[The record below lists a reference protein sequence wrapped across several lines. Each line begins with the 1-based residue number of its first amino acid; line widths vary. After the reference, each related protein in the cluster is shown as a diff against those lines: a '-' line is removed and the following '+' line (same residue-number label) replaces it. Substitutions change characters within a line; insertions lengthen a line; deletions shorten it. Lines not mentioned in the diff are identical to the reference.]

1 MANLIP
7 VSDLI
12 RDRSYD
18 LAGSDHYDFQ
28 GKRAYA
34 ASGEH
39 VGTVREALTEEGGK
53 IRYFVVEVGNWFTS
67 KEVVVP
73 VGLARLE
80 DDGVYFD
87 SLTKD
92 QVKGMNEYVYGQDY
106 SYDAQVSDVKTLRGT
121 DYQAPAATA
130 STELYHDEKLFS
142 APTKLQLL
150 EERLLVNK
158 DRYVAGSVQ
167 IGKRVETHTENV
179 NVDLSHEEVVIH
191 RTPVTDARPV
201 EGNVTLGAASETIK
215 VDLEAERANVSK
227 QAYVTEEVEIGKRTE
242 TQQQTFSDTIGK
254 EVLDV
259 TKTGAVQVS
268 GEAATL
274 ANAAQTGLQN
284 AGNTLKD
291 KAEGL
296 MSDAERKLN
305 DTKI

>member
-1 MANLIP
+1 MATLIP

-12 RDRSYD
+12 RDRDYD
-18 LAGSDHYDFQ
+18 LGGSDHYDFI

-34 ASGEH
+34 SNGEH
-39 VGTVREALTEEGGK
+39 VGTVREALTEEGGN

-67 KEVVVP
+67 KEVVIP
-73 VGLARLE
+73 VGMARIE

-106 SYDAQVSDVKTLRGT
+106 SYDAQVADVKTLRGT
-121 DYQAPAATA
+121 DYVAPVAASAATA
-130 STELYHDEKLFS
+130 STDLYKDEKLFT

-167 IGKRVETHTENV
+167 VGKKVETHTENV

-191 RTPVTDARPV
+191 RTPVTDVRPV
-201 EGNVTLGAASETIK
+201 EGNVVLGEATQTIR
-215 VDLEAERANVSK
+215 VDLEAERANVTK

-259 TKTGAVQVS
+259 TKTGAVQVT
-268 GEAATL
+268 GEGTTTTTTTTDL
-274 ANAAQTGLQN
+274 VDDKGVLLTD
-284 AGNTLKD
+284 KD
-291 KAEGL
+291 K
-296 MSDAERKLN
+296 M
-305 DTKI
+305 

>member
-1 MANLIP
+1 MATLIP

-12 RDRSYD
+12 RDRNYD
-18 LAGSDHYDFQ
+18 LGGNDHYDFI

-34 ASGEH
+34 SNGEH
-39 VGTVREALTEEGGK
+39 VGTVREALTEEGGN

-67 KEVVVP
+67 KEVVIP
-73 VGLARLE
+73 VGMARIE

-106 SYDAQVSDVKTLRGT
+106 GYDAQVADVKTLRGT
-121 DYQAPAATA
+121 DYVAPTTTAAT
-130 STELYHDEKLFS
+130 STDLYKDESLFS

-167 IGKRVETHTENV
+167 VGKKVETHTENV

-191 RTPVTDARPV
+191 RTPVTDGRPV
-201 EGNVTLGAASETIK
+201 DGNVTLGEASQTIR

-242 TQQQTFSDTIGK
+242 TQQQTFSDTVGK

-259 TKTGAVQVS
+259 TKTGAVQV
-268 GEAATL
+268 
-274 ANAAQTGLQN
+274 TGDGSTTTTTTTTDELDDN
-284 AGNTLKD
+284 GTTRVL
-291 KAEGL
+291 
-296 MSDAERKLN
+296 R
-305 DTKI
+305 DTDNI

>member
-1 MANLIP
+1 MATLIP

-12 RDRSYD
+12 RDRNYD
-18 LAGSDHYDFQ
+18 LNGSDHSDFI

-34 ASGEH
+34 SGGEH
-39 VGTVREALTEEGGK
+39 VGTVREALTEEGGN

-67 KEVVVP
+67 KEVVIP
-73 VGLARLE
+73 VGLARIE

-121 DYQAPAATA
+121 DYVAPAATSSDA
-130 STELYHDEKLFS
+130 SVDLYKDESLFS

-167 IGKRVETHTENV
+167 VGKKVETHTENV
-179 NVDLSHEEVVIH
+179 NVELSHEEVVIH
-191 RTPVTDARPV
+191 RTPVTDGRPV
-201 EGNVTLGAASETIK
+201 EGNVVLGEGNQTIQ

-259 TKTGAVQVS
+259 TKTGAVQVTGDGTTTTSTSTTTGSTTS
-268 GEAATL
+268 GLVDTDL
-274 ANAAQTGLQN
+274 LDDT
-284 AGNTLKD
+284 TK
-291 KAEGL
+291 
-296 MSDAERKLN
+296 KL
-305 DTKI
+305 

>member
-1 MANLIP
+1 MATLIP

-12 RDRSYD
+12 RDRNYD
-18 LAGSDHYDFQ
+18 LNGSDHSDFI

-34 ASGEH
+34 SGGEH
-39 VGTVREALTEEGGK
+39 VGTVREALTEEGGN

-67 KEVVVP
+67 KEVVIP
-73 VGLARLE
+73 VGLARIE

-121 DYQAPAATA
+121 DYVAPAAISSDA
-130 STELYHDEKLFS
+130 SVDLYKDESLFS

-167 IGKRVETHTENV
+167 VGKKVETHTENV
-179 NVDLSHEEVVIH
+179 NVELSHEEVVIH
-191 RTPVTDARPV
+191 RTPVTDGRPV
-201 EGNVTLGAASETIK
+201 EGNVVLGEGNQTIQ

-259 TKTGAVQVS
+259 TKTGAVQVTGDGTTTTSTSTTTGSTTS
-268 GEAATL
+268 GLVDTDL
-274 ANAAQTGLQN
+274 LDDT
-284 AGNTLKD
+284 TK
-291 KAEGL
+291 
-296 MSDAERKLN
+296 KL
-305 DTKI
+305 